1 MEISRVPGAREARGL
16 SILVTELSIIEHSR
30 LRLVPAIMLSLW
42 RRNWAILAGILA
54 GFIVLARF
62 FDDLWSVSTLSTF

>member
-1 MEISRVPGAREARGL
+1 
-16 SILVTELSIIEHSR
+16 
-30 LRLVPAIMLSLW
+30 MLSLW